1 MSKVIKKETITRLVR
16 DIKDIIK
23 NPLEDI
29 GIYYKHDERDMLKGY
44 ALIIGPADTPYQ
56 DGNYMFELNYPTEY
70 PFLPPKVTYYTNLN
84 GVRFNPN
91 LYRNGKVCL
100 SILNTWKGDQWTSC
114 ETIRSILLAL
124 LGVFTPVP
132 LLNEPGV
139 TSTDESVDIYTDLIT
154 YCNFEIAISSV
165 IMNKPRDA
173 FPLANIFW
181 NEIETH
187 FRENKENIKERARTY
202 CNSRQNNVQLLE
214 MSLYDTSYLMNFPE
228 LLRKIESI

>member
-16 DIKDIIK
+16 DIKDLIK

-44 ALIIGPADTPYQ
+44 ALIIGPADTPYH

-70 PFLPPKVTYYTNLN
+70 PYLPPKVTYCTNLN

-114 ETIRSILLAL
+114 ETIRSVLLAL
-124 LGVFTPVP
+124 LGVFTPIP

-139 TSTDESVDIYTDLIT
+139 NSSDESVDIYTKLIT
-154 YCNFEIAISSV
+154 YCNFEVAIGCV
-165 IMNKPRDA
+165 VTNKPKDA
-173 FPLANIFW
+173 FPLANLFC
-181 NEIETH
+181 NEIEKH
-187 FRENKENIKERARTY
+187 FRENREKIKERVRIY
-202 CNSRQNNVQLLE
+202 CSSQENNVQLLE

>member
-16 DIKDIIK
+16 DIKDVIK

-29 GIYYKHDERDMLKGY
+29 GIYYKHDDTDMLKGY

-56 DGNYMFELNYPTEY
+56 DGNYLFELNYPTEY
-70 PFLPPKVTYYTNLN
+70 PFLPPKVTYCTNLN

-114 ETIRSILLAL
+114 ETIRSILLSL
-124 LGVFTPVP
+124 FGVFTPVP

-139 TSTDESVDIYTDLIT
+139 TSADQSVEFYTDLIT
-154 YCNFEIAISSV
+154 YCNFEIAIGCV
-165 IMNKPRDA
+165 VKNNPRDA
-173 FPLANIFW
+173 FPISKIFH

-187 FRENKENIKERARTY
+187 FRENKDKIIERARAY
-202 CNSRQNNVQLLE
+202 CNSREHSIYRLE
-214 MSLYDTSYLMNFPE
+214 IPMYGTSYLMNFPE